1 MAVGPT
7 YQATKN
13 KNKKEKIIFYGMTG
27 AKIFFHK
34 LKYLIFTK
42 LFNLRNIFT

>member
-7 YQATKN
+7 YQPTKN
-13 KNKKEKIIFYGMTG
+13 KNKEEKNIFYDTTR

-34 LKYLIFTK
+34 LEYLIFTK
-42 LFNLRNIFT
+42 LFNLQNTFT

>member
-7 YQATKN
+7 YQPTKN
-13 KNKKEKIIFYGMTG
+13 KNKEEKNIYGTTR

-34 LKYLIFTK
+34 LEYLIFMK
-42 LFNLRNIFT
+42 LFNLQNTFT